1 MGKVD
6 GKGRA
11 MTLPTAAMMRPR
23 RRSSGTTSASA
34 ACLPGLGNLERV
46 IVAEDDP
53 DICAVVTLAL
63 GRVGGLEVTAC
74 ADGRA
79 VLDLVPNL
87 VPDLF
92 LLDVM
97 MPEMD
102 GLETLRRLKLEP
114 RTRVI
119 PVIFMTARIQPADLE
134 MYHRCGVA
142 GVIAKPFD
150 PLTLTQHLRQL
161 YRESRHAEA

>member
-1 MGKVD
+1 MT
-6 GKGRA
+6 RA
-11 MTLPTAAMMRPR
+11 DTGSIRSPR
-23 RRSSGTTSASA
+23 RSPA
-34 ACLPGLGNLERV
+34 AVPAAEADPTGLRALKRV

-53 DICAVVTLAL
+53 DIAAVVTLAL
-63 GRVGGLEVTAC
+63 GRVGGLEVTTC

-97 MPEMD
+97 MPEID
-102 GLETLRRLKLEP
+102 GLETLRRLELDP
-114 RTRVI
+114 RTATV

-134 MYHRCGVA
+134 TYYRSGAA

-150 PLTLTQHLRQL
+150 PLTLSQHLRQL
-161 YRESRHAEA
+161 YAESRHVRA

>member
-1 MGKVD
+1 
-6 GKGRA
+6 
-11 MTLPTAAMMRPR
+11 MTLATAATMRSR
-23 RRSSGTTSASA
+23 RQSSGMPSSSRARPA
-34 ACLPGLGNLERV
+34 GVDDLERV

-63 GRVGGLEVTAC
+63 GRVGGLQVTAC

-79 VLDLVPNL
+79 VLDLVPHL
-87 VPDLF
+87 LPDLF

-114 RTRVI
+114 RTKLI

-134 MYHRCGVA
+134 TYHRSGAA

-150 PLTLTQHLRQL
+150 PLTLTQHLREL
-161 YRESRHAEA
+161 YRESRHAAA